1 MIGFEKRAAPSRFH
15 AVLSPVLAI
24 ALTLL
29 FGSALVWAIGKS
41 PMEALNTY
49 FLYPIDDLRAFLAAP
64 ADERAA
70 LLYRPS
76 EVIVKAVPLVLI
88 GVGLAVAFRAGVFNI
103 GAPGQYTLGA
113 IFAGGVA
120 LHLPGFFPE
129 DLAPQVLAWG
139 LLPLC
144 LIAGALGGLLW
155 AYVPALLRA
164 RTGANEILTS
174 LMLTYVAA
182 LLLDWLV
189 RGPWRDPRGFGFPQS
204 PDFPVEAMMPALVD
218 GTRLHWGVFIALA
231 AVLALWFM
239 MARTVRGFRITVTGL
254 APKSAHFAGF
264 SASGTLYFVFL
275 LSGALAGLAG
285 AIEASSTIGQLQP
298 EMSAEYG
305 FAAII
310 VAFLGRLHPFGA
322 LLAGLVLA
330 ITYIGG
336 ENAQIEM
343 GLPKNA
349 TAAFQGMLLFFLLAC
364 DALVN
369 YRLRWRSVRA
379 A

>member
-1 MIGFEKRAAPSRFH
+1 MVGFEKRPAPSRFY
-15 AVLSPVLAI
+15 AVLSPILAI
-24 ALTLL
+24 VLTALC
-29 FGSALVWAIGKS
+29 GSALIWAIGKS
-41 PMEALNTY
+41 PTEALNTF
-49 FLYPIDDLRAFLAAP
+49 FLYPLDDLRAYLDAP

-76 EVIVKAVPLVLI
+76 EVIVKAIPLVLI

-113 IFAGGVA
+113 ICAGGVA
-120 LHLPGFFPE
+120 LHVPAWLPEGTPE
-129 DLAPQVLAWG
+129 PVLTFG

-144 LIAGALGGLLW
+144 LIAGALGGLVW
-155 AYVPALLRA
+155 AAIPALLRA
-164 RTGANEILTS
+164 RAGANEILTS

-189 RGPWRDPRGFGFPQS
+189 RAPWKDPKGFGFPQTR
-204 PDFPVEAMMPALVD
+204 DFPAEAMMPNLLE

-231 AVLALWFM
+231 AVLILWFVM
-239 MARTVRGFRITVTGL
+239 GRTVQGFRITITGL
-254 APKSAHFAGF
+254 APKAAHFAGF
-264 SASGTLYFVFL
+264 SARGTLYFVFL

-285 AIEASSTIGQLQP
+285 AIEATGTIGQLQP
-298 EMSAEYG
+298 DISASYG

-310 VAFLGRLHPFGA
+310 VAFLGRLHPVGA

-330 ITYIGG
+330 LTYIGG

-349 TAAFQGMLLFFLLAC
+349 TSAFQGLLLFFLLAC
-364 DALVN
+364 DALVH
-369 YRLRWRSVRA
+369 YRLRWRPLRA
-379 A
+379 V